1 MPGPDIDRAITAA
14 AEKALDVCGIYFKD
28 LVAFRLK
35 KKYETG
41 LETVTLEPERFHETL
56 LCIAGAHA
64 TKVLE
69 ELILKILL
77 PEMNLSASASTF
89 SQTVRSIK
97 RGELKIASSK
107 RLPPLC
113 EVKKQERT

>member
-1 MPGPDIDRAITAA
+1 MPSPDIDRAITAA
-14 AEKALDVCGIYFKD
+14 AEKALDVCGTYFKD

-35 KKYETG
+35 KKYEMG
-41 LETVTLEPERFHETL
+41 LEVVTLEPEKFHETL
-56 LCIAGAHA
+56 LGIAGAHA

-69 ELILKILL
+69 QLILKTLL

-89 SQTVRSIK
+89 SQTVRAIR
-97 RGELKIASSK
+97 RGELMIAPK

-113 EVKKQERT
+113 KVEK